1 MGGPNG
7 PPSPEQFGKGQTKQR
22 KANRFFN
29 DLIDREFLA
38 ILEFG
43 NTKETVSDQ
52 VPS

>member
-1 MGGPNG
+1 MDPLVQNNLEKDK
-7 PPSPEQFGKGQTKQR
+7 SNNE
-22 KANRFFN
+22 KATVFFN

-52 VPS
+52 VPN